1 MTSKILHSIR
11 SLAPNM
17 IYSRS
22 KSQRS
27 RIRRMK
33 KMIHS
38 ELFQVWRNVF
48 DIVQPPVSNIKD
60 NSNIHYPTV
69 DWSSINKRFLS
80 NVPSPVSLPVHG

>member
-11 SLAPNM
+11 SLAPIM